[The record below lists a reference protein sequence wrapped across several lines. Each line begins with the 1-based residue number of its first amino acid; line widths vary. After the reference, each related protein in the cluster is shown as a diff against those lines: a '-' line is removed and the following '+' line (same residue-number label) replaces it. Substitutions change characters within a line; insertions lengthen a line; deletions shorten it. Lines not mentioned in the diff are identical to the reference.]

1 MKNLSPLPPITSTP
15 HHLHTPSPLHLH
27 IPLAPLLLCTTIG
40 FMSMINPFYHRGAI
54 RNAAD
59 FHGRDT
65 EISQIIGLLRNGQS
79 VSLIG
84 PRRIGKS
91 SLLIHLARP
100 EVRQALGLDPARSLF
115 LLLDCQELGGSPP
128 EEVYETL
135 YFRLVETAQQ
145 AGLALE
151 PSSQDPGT
159 YRALDRLLHQISQKE
174 ALVVVLLDE
183 FELLAANE
191 HLTPYFFA
199 RLRGLTT
206 KYGLAYLTASQ
217 RPLFAITAE
226 EEILSSPFFNIFV
239 TLPLG
244 LYSDDEAR
252 SLFASRLAGNAITF
266 NDTLIAYLLAL
277 VGPHPFF
284 LHIAGYHAYQAAD
297 QGEMPDSRTD
307 LAELDSPIEVEA
319 DSHLGYLWQNL
330 TPEEQYALAIAA
342 GPIDTMRLLE
352 QQCLLSQTNGRYR
365 HTSEILQRYVRR
377 QEVPELIQTGPFVID
392 QQRHQVW
399 ANQDE
404 LNLTTSQFSILV
416 RLCAQPGQVIRGED
430 LETAVWGDV
439 LVDDP
444 DRLKTLIKRLRRAIA
459 PYDNWIISER
469 GVGYALRSPEV

>member
-1 MKNLSPLPPITSTP
+1 MT
-15 HHLHTPSPLHLH
+15 
-27 IPLAPLLLCTTIG
+27 
-40 FMSMINPFYHRGAI
+40 NPFYHRGAI

-59 FHGRDT
+59 FHGRQN
-65 EISQIIGLLRNGQS
+65 EIDQIIGLLRNGQS

-91 SLLIHLARP
+91 SLLIHLS
-100 EVRQALGLDPARSLF
+100 RQETRHAAGLQPKKSIFILI
-115 LLLDCQELGGSPP
+115 DCQELGGSPP
-128 EEVYETL
+128 EEVYETICGSL
-135 YFRLVETAQQ
+135 KSKAQEI
-145 AGLALE
+145 GLTLR
-151 PSSQDPGT
+151 PSNQDPGT
-159 YRALDRLLHQISQKE
+159 YRALDRLLHQISQKSVS
-174 ALVVVLLDE
+174 VVLLLDE
-183 FELLAANE
+183 FELLAANP

-244 LYSDDEAR
+244 MYPQDEAR
-252 SLFASRLAGNAITF
+252 SLFSKRLEGSDIQFSEALIT
-266 NDTLIAYLLAL
+266 YLLDL

-284 LHIAGYHAYQAAD
+284 LHLGGYHAYQAIS
-297 QGEMPDSRTD
+297 QGETLNHDCFGQ
-307 LAELDSPIEVEA
+307 LDGAIEVEA

-330 TPEEQYALAIAA
+330 TPEEQYTLAITH
-342 GPIDTMRLLE
+342 GPIDSLRLLE
-352 QQCLLSQTNGRYR
+352 QQCLLVAGGTTYKY
-365 HTSEILQRYVRR
+365 TSEILQRYVRR
-377 QEVPELIQTGPFVID
+377 QDVPELIQAGPFVID

-399 ANQDE
+399 ANQAE
-404 LNLTTSQFSILV
+404 LGLTTSQFNILV
-416 RLCAQPGQVIRGED
+416 RLCQQPGQVVHGDD

-469 GVGYALRSPEV
+469 GVGYALRAPE

>member
-1 MKNLSPLPPITSTP
+1 MYLRLGGRLCYGTA
-15 HHLHTPSPLHLH
+15 LHYN
-27 IPLAPLLLCTTIG
+27 CG
-40 FMSMINPFYHRGAI
+40 MSMINPFYHRGAI

-65 EISQIIGLLRNGQS
+65 EVSQIMGLLRNGQS

-91 SLLIHLARP
+91 SLLIHLTRP
-100 EVRQALGLDPARSLF
+100 EVQEAVELAAGKVLF
-115 LLLDCQELGGSPP
+115 LLVDCQELGGSPP
-128 EEVYETL
+128 EDVYEVLCFGLTN
-135 YFRLVETAQQ
+135 TARE
-145 AGLALE
+145 AGLVLE
-151 PSSQDPGT
+151 PSNQDSGT
-159 YRALDRLLHQISQKE
+159 YRALDRLLHQITQKG
-174 ALVVVLLDE
+174 AAVVVMLDE

-244 LYSDDEAR
+244 FYSDDEAR
-252 SLFASRLAGNAITF
+252 SLFSQRLADNDITF
-266 NDTLIAYLLAL
+266 SADLITYLLVL

-284 LHIAGYHAYQAAD
+284 LHVAGYHAYQALV
-297 QGEMPDSRTD
+297 QGEQLTQETFSQ
-307 LAELDSPIEVEA
+307 LDAAIEVEA

-330 TPEEQYALAIAA
+330 NEDERYTLAITN
-342 GPIDTMRLLE
+342 GPIDSLRLLE
-352 QQCLLSQTNGRYR
+352 QQCLLVNENGRYR
-365 HTSEILQRYVRR
+365 YASEILQRYVHR
-377 QEVPELIQTGPFVID
+377 QEVDKLIQAGPFVID
-392 QQRHQVW
+392 QQRYQVW
-399 ANQDE
+399 ANQTE
-404 LNLTTSQFSILV
+404 MNLTTSQFNILV
-416 RLCAQPGQVIRGED
+416 RLCQQPNQVVRGDD

-444 DRLKTLIKRLRRAIA
+444 DRLKTLIKRLRRAIS

-469 GVGYALRSPEV
+469 GVGYTLREPE